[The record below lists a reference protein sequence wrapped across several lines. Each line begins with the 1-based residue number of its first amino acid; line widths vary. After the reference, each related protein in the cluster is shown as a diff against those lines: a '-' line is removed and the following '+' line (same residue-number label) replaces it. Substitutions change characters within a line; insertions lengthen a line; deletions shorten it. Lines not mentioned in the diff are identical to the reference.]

1 MLEKHGGDRAG
12 YKSKYGKEPLDFSA
26 NVSPLGLPKGVKE
39 AVISALE
46 YADQYPDPK
55 CRALRA
61 GLAKKLALKEEWILC
76 GNGASDLIERL
87 ARVYRPK
94 KALLTAPTFSEYAD
108 ALRRVDCQIEEFLL
122 QEKNGFHLTEEILNH
137 IQPDTEILFLCEPNN
152 PTGLVTERKLL
163 FQIYKKCKEMDCLLV
178 LDECFSDFLEEEKK
192 SGFLQCLQKGEKT
205 DHLLLLRAFTKFYGM
220 AGIRLGYAI
229 SGEEALLAKMAEAG
243 AAWPVSSLAQAAG
256 LAALEEESYG
266 RTLKALIKEE
276 RKRLAAGLEELGF
289 TVLSGEANYL
299 CFYAEDRLAGDNLAG
314 AEQDK
319 EEIEEIK
326 KEIKEEAGWQN
337 SSMEE
342 GIESKKELREKLWEQ
357 GIMIRSCENYSGLGK
372 GWYRIAVRGKE
383 ENLRLLKALKSLKRE
398 KTEDKKKENGEA
410 QIREKARILEE
421 KREENSRAKEKGERE

>member
-87 ARVYRPK
+87 VRAYRPK

-108 ALRRVDCQIEEFLL
+108 ALRRVECQIEEFLL
-122 QEKNGFHLTEEILNH
+122 QEENGFHLTEEILDH

-152 PTGLVTERKLL
+152 PTGLITERKLL
-163 FQIYKKCKEMDCLLV
+163 FQIYEKCKELDCLLV
-178 LDECFSDFLEEEKK
+178 IDECFSDFLEEEKK
-192 SGFLQCLQKGEKT
+192 TGFLQCLQKGEKT

-229 SGEEALLAKMAEAG
+229 SGEEELLAKMEEEG

-256 LAALEEESYG
+256 LAALEEEDYG
-266 RTLKALIKEE
+266 RNLKALIKEE
-276 RKRLAAGLEELGF
+276 RKRLTDGLEELGF
-289 TVLSGEANYL
+289 TVLPGEANYL
-299 CFYAEDRLAGDNLAG
+299 CFYAGDRLTGDKQ
-314 AEQDK
+314 E
-319 EEIEEIK
+319 
-326 KEIKEEAGWQN
+326 KEEAGRQN

-342 GIESKKELREKLWEQ
+342 GTESKKELRESLWEH

-383 ENLRLLKALKSLKRE
+383 ENLRLLKALKVLKQE
-398 KTEDKKKENGEA
+398 KAEEKKEENREA
-410 QIREKARILEE
+410 QIREKARILELEE
-421 KREENSRAKEKGERE
+421 KRKENSRSKEKGERE